1 MKLGKIKFRIMVII
15 FIIALLVPV
24 VMIVKEE
31 ILVSKSISNTKKILS
46 NIEAKEMQ
54 KEIIEKLKESEI
66 NINTS
71 SVKTQFELFQKAD
84 EDILKAC
91 TYSSND
97 NNEKDFVYAFIT
109 DKKEEKCVAIPLFK
123 IVSDSNGKFKT
134 IEYISGRNWINN
146 SIVDNAIN
154 EVLRTK
160 YGLEKGM
167 GYYGIRYQK
176 KYYGPMHEPKII
188 GNNKSLKYKDSD
200 FAKEIIK
207 EINTGNYVEYYY
219 NDLIKESEITAIWGL
234 LD

>member
-1 MKLGKIKFRIMVII
+1 MKIGKIKFRIMVII

-54 KEIIEKLKESEI
+54 NEIIEELKDSKI

-71 SVKTQFELFQKAD
+71 SVKTQFEVFQKVD
-84 EDILKAC
+84 ENVLKAC
-91 TYSSND
+91 TYSSNYD
-97 NNEKDFVYAFIT
+97 DEKDFVFAFIT
-109 DKKEEKCVAIPLFK
+109 DEREEKGVAIPLFK
-123 IVSDSNGKFKT
+123 IVSDSDGNFKK
-134 IEYISGRNWINN
+134 IEYVSGGNWFSNN
-146 SIVDNAIN
+146 IVGTAIN
-154 EVLRTK
+154 DVLRTK

-167 GYYGIRYQK
+167 GYYGIRYEK

-188 GNNKSLKYKDSD
+188 GDKKSLKYKDSD

-207 EINTGNYVEYYY
+207 EITNRNYVEHYY
-219 NDLIKESEITAIWGL
+219 NDLIKKSEITVIWGL